1 MFRTNPK
8 QLVERIAR
16 NLYGIKSRVKVTG
29 ERPLAENVATFG
41 IARGEYLTRVFIDG
55 VQVAATSDR
64 NWRASYRKLIDAL
77 KEAHK
82 QRNAVQPITQS

>member
-16 NLYGIKSRVKVTG
+16 NLYGLKSRVRVTG
-29 ERPLAENVATFG
+29 ERPLPEACEKLNVK
-41 IARGEYLTRVFIDG
+41 RGDYVTRVFIDG
-55 VQVAATSDR
+55 AQVAMTSDR
-64 NWRASYRKLIDAL
+64 NWRTSYRKLIDAL

-82 QRNAVQPITQS
+82 GGAVVQQPAAT

>member
-29 ERPLAENVATFG
+29 ERPLPADAEAFG
-41 IARGEYLTRVFIDG
+41 IGRGEYFTRVFIDG
-55 VQVAATSDR
+55 VQVASTHDR
-64 NWRASYRKLIDAL
+64 NWRSSYRKLIDAL